1 MNEEKWYG
9 YTVEQ
14 LEQKLKTSTAK
25 GLHQRT
31 ALLRKRKYGANVIY
45 PIPKGSFYSYLKH
58 IVTDFTSILLILTA
72 IIAAVFENSISSAVI
87 IGILLLNYG
96 LAIFSYVKAQ
106 RVLEDMGDFAL
117 PSAKVIRDGR
127 VYLIK
132 QEDLVPGDII
142 HVSAGDIVPCDARLY
157 DTDELEADEENLTNI
172 KGSVI
177 KDEKFIDYREIVPAL
192 QKNMIFASTIITK
205 GIGRAIVCA
214 TGDDTEVCTSEKN
227 TPIVSHEQLKIIGVL
242 KKYCSVWSLV
252 MLAVVFLLTVLDLA
266 VGTATRGLFD
276 IFFTGLSLAVA
287 SMSEFYM
294 AFGYIVIACGIFGA
308 VQRFKDINSG
318 AMIKKT
324 VKLEKLKDITCLV
337 IPKEGAF
344 SIKNMR
350 VERIYANGTTY
361 SVGDYKFVE
370 NCKQVIQY
378 GLISTGLY
386 GRAKLV
392 ESNLKNENINT
403 AEEDSLIHIAEKFGL
418 YNIELDKTFPITEH
432 VSSSDKSLF
441 ETTLV
446 QTSGTYVVAVRGEIH
461 RILEN
466 CRYYTE
472 NGNIYPM
479 TSDKINE
486 IKFEAQQIIRE
497 AYRVIGV
504 ASKTTIHATL
514 SRLEACQTDMIFEGF
529 MAVREPMLPEA
540 AKNISKCQ
548 AAGIKVIMLCEDI
561 SENNHRLAESLGI
574 AHNYTDIINTY
585 ELADMKDGIFRANIP
600 IYRVYEGLTVDQ
612 KELLISYLQAS
623 GEVVGFL
630 GRELDEIKLFN
641 QCDVSFAQSMT
652 VSVKA
657 GKKGVDLTNRAVPI
671 QTKDSKYSSK
681 GRCEAVKF
689 LADVIIS
696 DADKDGRG
704 GFNAILDALTFS
716 KVVYK
721 NLLRMVK
728 YLITVQSARLFLIL
742 YSVITHET
750 LLMPIQILFSGLVID
765 FIAVII
771 IAFEKPSTDI
781 LKHPVDTE
789 KRLTNPLGHNMLCV
803 IFGLVWAVIMIIMI
817 RLLNYYYIPNTVG
830 EMISGT
836 FISFIMTQI
845 ITLNEMMKERSLF
858 IPNVR
863 INGIYLITIVT
874 VAAIF
879 VVGILFPPFG
889 TLFGIVEINLITWGS
904 AVAIPVCMLGLY
916 EMYKALLGFSRRSKG
931 EED

>member
-1 MNEEKWYG
+1 MNDIWYDK
-9 YTVEQ
+9 TVEQ
-14 LEQKLKTSTAK
+14 IEQKLKTSTAK
-25 GLHQRT
+25 GLHQRE
-31 ALLRKRKYGANVIY
+31 AFKRKRKVGANIIY

-72 IIAAVFENSISSAVI
+72 IIAAVFENNVSSAVI

-117 PSAKVIRDGR
+117 PSAKVIREGR

-157 DTDELEADEENLTNI
+157 DTDELEVLEANLT
-172 KGSVI
+172 GVPHSVK
-177 KDEKFIDYREIVPAL
+177 KDENFIDYRNIIPA
-192 QKNMIFASTIITK
+192 QQQNMIFASTIVTK
-205 GIGRAIVCA
+205 GIGRAIVCV
-214 TGDDTEVCTSEKN
+214 TGEDTQVCIFEKN
-227 TPIVSHEQLKIIGVL
+227 TPIVSHEKLSIIGVL
-242 KKYCSVWSLV
+242 KKYCAVWSLV
-252 MLAVVFLLTVLDLA
+252 MLAVVFVLTILDLA

-318 AMIKKT
+318 AMIKNT
-324 VKLEKLKDITCLV
+324 VKLEVLKDLTCLV
-337 IPKEGAF
+337 VPKECAF

-350 VERIYANGTTY
+350 VERIFANSTTY
-361 SVGDYKFVE
+361 GINDYKFID
-370 NCKQVIQY
+370 NCRQVIHY

-386 GRAKLV
+386 GRDKLV

-418 YNIELDKTFPITEH
+418 YTVELDKTFPLVEH
-432 VSSSDKSLF
+432 VPMSEKSLF
-441 ETTLV
+441 ETSLV
-446 QTSGTYVVAVRGEIH
+446 YTGGTYVVAARGEIH
-461 RILEN
+461 KILES

-472 NGNIYPM
+472 NGNIYPL
-479 TSDKINE
+479 THDKINE
-486 IKFEAQQIIRE
+486 IKISASLITRE
-497 AYRVIGV
+497 AYRVVGV

-514 SRLEACQTDMIFEGF
+514 SRLEACQADMIFEGF
-529 MAVREPMLPEA
+529 MAIREPMLPGA

-561 SENNHRLAESLGI
+561 SENNRHLAESLGI
-574 AHNYTDIINTY
+574 AHDTTDIINTN
-585 ELADMKDGIFRANIP
+585 ELAQMKDGLFRANIP
-600 IYRVYEGLTVDQ
+600 IYRVYEGLTASQ
-612 KELLISYLQAS
+612 KKLLIQYLKDT

-630 GRELDEIKLFN
+630 GRELNEIALFEHS
-641 QCDVSFAQSMT
+641 DVSFAQSMT

-657 GKKGVDLTNRAVPI
+657 GKKGVDLTNRSVPI
-671 QTKDSKYSSK
+671 QTKDSKYSTK

-689 LADVIIS
+689 LSDVIIS
-696 DADKDGRG
+696 DADKQGRG
-704 GFNAILDALTFS
+704 GFNAIIDALTFS

-728 YLITVQSARLFLIL
+728 YLITVQSARLFLIM
-742 YSVITHET
+742 YSVITHEA

-781 LKHPVDTE
+781 MKQPVDTE
-789 KRLTNPLGHNMLCV
+789 KRLQNPLGHNMQCV
-803 IFGLVWAVIMIIMI
+803 IFGLFWAIIMI
-817 RLLNYYYIPNTVG
+817 VMVRLLNYYYIPNTVG

-845 ITLNEMMKERSLF
+845 ITLNETMKERSLF

-863 INGIYLITIVT
+863 INGIYLITIVMA
-874 VAAIF
+874 AAIIT
-879 VVGILFPPFG
+879 VGILFPPFG
-889 TLFGIVEINLITWGS
+889 TLFGIVEINLITWG
-904 AVAIPVCMLGLY
+904 AVVAIPLCMLILY
-916 EMYKALLGFSRRSKG
+916 EIYKALVSFSRRNKG
-931 EED
+931 VD